1 MGNSV
6 ENAIL
11 RKAGVENGATAE
23 RAEIQGSEGSRWKGD
38 AGKWNQ
44 QEKETEIKTGKK
56 QRMAGG
62 GCQEKA
68 EPWSEKEERRG
79 KKGPGTR
86 ARKAGGPK
94 EPVPCFQKVRWLPA
108 PGYPL

>member
-38 AGKWNQ
+38 TGKWNQ

-56 QRMAGG
+56 QRREMIKRDLQKTEDGRRRMP
-62 GCQEKA
+62 EKSRTL
-68 EPWSEKEERRG
+68 E
-79 KKGPGTR
+79 
-86 ARKAGGPK
+86 
-94 EPVPCFQKVRWLPA
+94 
-108 PGYPL
+108 

>member
-38 AGKWNQ
+38 TGKWNQ
-44 QEKETEIKTGKK
+44 QEKETEERGRFYGKDN
-56 QRMAGG
+56 QYRAAGFRKD
-62 GCQEKA
+62 ED
-68 EPWSEKEERRG
+68 
-79 KKGPGTR
+79 KGR
-86 ARKAGGPK
+86 FLYR
-94 EPVPCFQKVRWLPA
+94 
-108 PGYPL
+108 